1 MQISKLRLREMK
13 GISGANIENQAVSGS
28 SVSSPAKSLS
38 GKDWTAIFSEK
49 KKKKKILLLLASSLV
64 CFLVSLLVSNRKRST
79 SRLYIVTLLI

>member
-1 MQISKLRLREMK
+1 MK
-13 GISGANIENQAVSGS
+13 GISGASIENQAVSGS

-38 GKDWTAIFSEK
+38 GKALDCYLFGK
-49 KKKKKILLLLASSLV
+49 KKNKKKTILLLLASSLV